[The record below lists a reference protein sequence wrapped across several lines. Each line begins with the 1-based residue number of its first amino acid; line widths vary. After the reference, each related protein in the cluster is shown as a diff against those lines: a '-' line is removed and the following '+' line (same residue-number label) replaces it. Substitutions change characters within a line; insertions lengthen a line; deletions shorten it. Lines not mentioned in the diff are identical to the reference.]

1 MMICPVAIRQ
11 GFFMKERKIIVKF
24 KFLLLVFCIAFCSMA
39 YAQDKQ
45 NVNAVT
51 GKDAEYA
58 INELDRQP
66 EFPNGNEG
74 LGKYLSENIKYPKKA
89 LKKNIM
95 GKVHVQFVI
104 DKTGKVTDVVAV
116 RGVDK
121 SLDKEAVRVIK
132 SMPAWKPGMKDGAPV
147 KVKYTIPINFKF

>member
-1 MMICPVAIRQ
+1 M
-11 GFFMKERKIIVKF
+11 RKF
-24 KFLLLVFCIAFCSMA
+24 RLLLLLIGMVFPSFF

-45 NVNAVT
+45 NGNAVQ

-58 INELDRQP
+58 VEQLEVKP

-74 LGKYLSENIKYPKKA
+74 LGKFLSENIKYPKKA
-89 LKKNIM
+89 LKNGVS
-95 GKVHVQFVI
+95 GKVFVQFVI
-104 DKTGKVTDVVAV
+104 DKTGKVTNVVAV
-116 RGVDK
+116 RGVEK

-132 SMPAWKPGMKDGAPV
+132 SMPKWKPGMKDGQPV

>member
-1 MMICPVAIRQ
+1 MRR
-11 GFFMKERKIIVKF
+11 FR
-24 KFLLLVFCIAFCSMA
+24 LLLLLLIGIVVPSFF

-45 NVNAVT
+45 NGNAVQ

-58 INELDRQP
+58 FEQLEVKP
-66 EFPNGNEG
+66 EYPNGNEG

-89 LKKNIM
+89 LKNGVS
-95 GKVHVQFVI
+95 GKVFVQFVI
-104 DKTGKVTDVVAV
+104 DKTGKVTNVVAV
-116 RGVDK
+116 RGVEK

-132 SMPAWKPGMKDGAPV
+132 SMPKWKPGMKDGQPV

>member
-1 MMICPVAIRQ
+1 
-11 GFFMKERKIIVKF
+11 MKFR
-24 KFLLLVFCIAFCSMA
+24 LLLLFIGIAIPSFF

-45 NVNAVT
+45 NGNAVQGT
-51 GKDAEYA
+51 DAEYA
-58 INELDRQP
+58 FEQLEVKP

-89 LKKNIM
+89 LKNGIT
-95 GKVHVQFVI
+95 GKVFVQFVI
-104 DKTGKVTDVVAV
+104 DKTGKVTNVVAV
-116 RGVDK
+116 RGVEK

-132 SMPAWKPGMKDGAPV
+132 SMPKWKPGMKDGQPV

>member
-1 MMICPVAIRQ
+1 MRR
-11 GFFMKERKIIVKF
+11 FR
-24 KFLLLVFCIAFCSMA
+24 LLLLLIGIVVPSFF

-45 NVNAVT
+45 KGNAVQ
-51 GKDAEYA
+51 GSDAEYA
-58 INELDRQP
+58 FEQLEVKP

-89 LKKNIM
+89 LKNGVS
-95 GKVHVQFVI
+95 GKVFVQFVI
-104 DKTGKVTDVVAV
+104 DKTGKVTNVVAV
-116 RGVDK
+116 RGVEK

-132 SMPAWKPGMKDGAPV
+132 SMPKWKPGMKDGQPV

>member
-1 MMICPVAIRQ
+1 MR
-11 GFFMKERKIIVKF
+11 FKLII
-24 KFLLLVFCIAFCSMA
+24 LLIGMA
-39 YAQDKQ
+39 LPLLSYSQ
-45 NVNAVT
+45 NNNAVN

-58 INELDRQP
+58 VSELDSQP
-66 EFPNGNEG
+66 EFPNGNDG
-74 LGKYLSENIKYPKKA
+74 LVKYLSENINYPKKA

-95 GKVHVQFVI
+95 GKVYVQFVI

-132 SMPAWKPGMKDGAPV
+132 AMPSWKPGMKDGAPV

>member
-1 MMICPVAIRQ
+1 M
-11 GFFMKERKIIVKF
+11 KF
-24 KFLLLVFCIAFCSMA
+24 KLLLLALCLVFCSMS

-45 NVNAVT
+45 NENAVA

-58 INELDRQP
+58 VSELDNQP

-74 LGKYLSENIKYPKKA
+74 LVKYLSENINYPKKA

-95 GKVHVQFVI
+95 GKVYVQFVI

-132 SMPAWKPGMKDGAPV
+132 AMPSWKPGMKDGAPV

>member
-1 MMICPVAIRQ
+1 M
-11 GFFMKERKIIVKF
+11 KF
-24 KFLLLVFCIAFCSMA
+24 KLLLLAFCLVFCSMS

-45 NVNAVT
+45 NGNAVA

-58 INELDRQP
+58 VSELDNQP
-66 EFPNGNEG
+66 EFPNGNDG
-74 LGKYLSENIKYPKKA
+74 LVKYLSENINYPKKA

-95 GKVHVQFVI
+95 GKVYVQFVI

-132 SMPAWKPGMKDGAPV
+132 AMPNWKPGIKDGAPV

>member
-1 MMICPVAIRQ
+1 MR
-11 GFFMKERKIIVKF
+11 R
-24 KFLLLVFCIAFCSMA
+24 LLLLLLIGMVFPSLF

-45 NVNAVT
+45 NGNSVQ

-58 INELDRQP
+58 FEQLEVKP
-66 EFPNGNEG
+66 EYPNGNEG

-89 LKKNIM
+89 LKNGVS
-95 GKVHVQFVI
+95 GKVFVQFVI
-104 DKTGKVTDVVAV
+104 DKTGKVTNVVAV
-116 RGVDK
+116 RGVEK

-132 SMPAWKPGMKDGAPV
+132 SMPKWKPGMKDGQPV

>member
-1 MMICPVAIRQ
+1 MRR
-11 GFFMKERKIIVKF
+11 FR
-24 KFLLLVFCIAFCSMA
+24 LLLLLIGIEVPSLF

-45 NVNAVT
+45 NGNAVQ

-58 INELDRQP
+58 FEQLEVKP
-66 EFPNGNEG
+66 EYPNGNEG

-89 LKKNIM
+89 LKNGVS
-95 GKVHVQFVI
+95 GKVFVQFVI
-104 DKTGKVTDVVAV
+104 DKTGKVTNVVAV
-116 RGVDK
+116 RGVEK

-132 SMPAWKPGMKDGAPV
+132 SMPKWKPGMKDGQPV

>member
-1 MMICPVAIRQ
+1 MR
-11 GFFMKERKIIVKF
+11 R
-24 KFLLLVFCIAFCSMA
+24 LLLLLLIGIVIPSFF

-45 NVNAVT
+45 NGNAVQ

-58 INELDRQP
+58 FEQLEVKP
-66 EFPNGNEG
+66 EYPNGNEG

-89 LKKNIM
+89 LKNGVS
-95 GKVHVQFVI
+95 GKVFVQFVI
-104 DKTGKVTDVVAV
+104 DKTGKVTNVVAV
-116 RGVDK
+116 RGVEK

-132 SMPAWKPGMKDGAPV
+132 SMPKWKPGMKDGQPV

>member
-1 MMICPVAIRQ
+1 M
-11 GFFMKERKIIVKF
+11 
-24 KFLLLVFCIAFCSMA
+24 S

-45 NVNAVT
+45 NGNTVT

-58 INELDRQP
+58 VSELDRQP

-89 LKKNIM
+89 LKKNIT

-147 KVKYTIPINFKF
+147 KVKYTIPINVKG

>member
-1 MMICPVAIRQ
+1 M
-11 GFFMKERKIIVKF
+11 RKF
-24 KFLLLVFCIAFCSMA
+24 RLLLLLIGIAIPSLF

-45 NVNAVT
+45 NGNAVQ

-58 INELDRQP
+58 FEQLEVKP
-66 EFPNGNEG
+66 EYPNGNEG

-89 LKKNIM
+89 LKNGVS
-95 GKVHVQFVI
+95 GKVFVQFVI
-104 DKTGKVTDVVAV
+104 DKTGKVTNVVAV
-116 RGVDK
+116 RGVEK

-132 SMPAWKPGMKDGAPV
+132 SMPKWKPGMKDGQPV

>member
-1 MMICPVAIRQ
+1 MR
-11 GFFMKERKIIVKF
+11 FKLIV
-24 KFLLLVFCIAFCSMA
+24 LLIGMA
-39 YAQDKQ
+39 LPLFSYSQ
-45 NVNAVT
+45 NNNNAVK
-51 GKDAEYA
+51 GEGAEYA
-58 INELDRQP
+58 INELDQQP

-132 SMPAWKPGMKDGAPV
+132 SMPNWKPGMKDGQPV

>member
-1 MMICPVAIRQ
+1 MRRLRLI
-11 GFFMKERKIIVKF
+11 
-24 KFLLLVFCIAFCSMA
+24 LLLIGIVIPSFF

-45 NVNAVT
+45 NGNAVQ
-51 GKDAEYA
+51 GKDTEYA
-58 INELDRQP
+58 FEQLEVKP

-89 LKKNIM
+89 LKKGLT
-95 GKVHVQFVI
+95 GKVFVQFVI

-116 RGVDK
+116 RGVEK

-132 SMPAWKPGMKDGAPV
+132 AMPEWKPGMKDGQPV

>member
-1 MMICPVAIRQ
+1 M
-11 GFFMKERKIIVKF
+11 KF
-24 KFLLLVFCIAFCSMA
+24 KLLLLALCLVFCSMS

-45 NVNAVT
+45 NGNAVA

-58 INELDRQP
+58 VSELDSQP
-66 EFPNGNEG
+66 EFPNGNDG
-74 LGKYLSENIKYPKKA
+74 LVKYLSENINYPKKA

-95 GKVHVQFVI
+95 GKVYVQFVI

-132 SMPAWKPGMKDGAPV
+132 AMPSWKPGIKDGEPV